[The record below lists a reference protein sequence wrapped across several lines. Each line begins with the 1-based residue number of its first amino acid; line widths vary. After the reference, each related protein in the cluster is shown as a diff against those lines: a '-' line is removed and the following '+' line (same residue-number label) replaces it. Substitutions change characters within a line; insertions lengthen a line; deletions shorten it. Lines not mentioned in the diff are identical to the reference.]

1 MNIILSILILGAIIL
16 IHELGHFLMAKVCG
30 IGVVEF
36 SQGMGPRLFSVEM
49 GETKYSIKAFPFG
62 GSCAMLGEDE
72 EADEES
78 AFGNKSVWARIAVVA
93 GGPVFNFIL
102 AFFLAMILVGVSGG
116 YTVPEVLGVEEGF
129 PAKEAGL
136 LPGDVITHVNGRSI
150 HSYRDFTTYVFT
162 HPGKELKLTWK
173 REGEDGKK
181 EKLSAS
187 VTPVLTENGQQLI
200 GVQFQPGIEPAD
212 TLLELMRQ
220 SVYEVQFWIRYVFD
234 TFYMM
239 FHGAVSVDDISG
251 PVGIVSTID
260 QTVDEASQAGAG
272 AVAMTLVN
280 FGVLLSANLGVMNL
294 IPFPALD
301 GGRLFFLFLEALRGK
316 PVDQEKE
323 AMIHTAGMALLLAFM
338 VFILFNDVR
347 KLF

>member
-1 MNIILSILILGAIIL
+1 
-16 IHELGHFLMAKVCG
+16 MAKVCG

-36 SQGMGPRLFSVEM
+36 SLGMGPRLFSVEM

-162 HPGKELKLTWK
+162 HPGKELAHLEEGREKMEKRKKLERFCDACAYRKWTAAHW
-173 REGEDGKK
+173 RTV
-181 EKLSAS
+181 SAWG
-187 VTPVLTENGQQLI
+187 LNRQI
-200 GVQFQPGIEPAD
+200 H
-212 TLLELMRQ
+212 LELMRQ

-234 TFYMM
+234 TLYD
-239 FHGAVSVDDISG
+239 VSWSRIG
-251 PVGIVSTID
+251 
-260 QTVDEASQAGAG
+260 
-272 AVAMTLVN
+272 
-280 FGVLLSANLGVMNL
+280 
-294 IPFPALD
+294 
-301 GGRLFFLFLEALRGK
+301 
-316 PVDQEKE
+316 
-323 AMIHTAGMALLLAFM
+323 
-338 VFILFNDVR
+338 
-347 KLF
+347 

>member
-16 IHELGHFLMAKVCG
+16 IHELGHFLMAKACG

-36 SQGMGPRLFSVEM
+36 SLGMGPRLLSTEK
-49 GETKYSIKAFPFG
+49 GGTRYSLKAFPFG

-72 EADEES
+72 EAEDES
-78 AFGNKSVWARIAVVA
+78 AFGNKPVWARIAVVA

-102 AFFLAMILVGVSGG
+102 AFILAMILVGVSGG
-116 YTVPEVLGVEEGF
+116 YTVPLVLGVEEGF

-136 LPGDVITHVNGRSI
+136 QTGDVITHVNGRSI

-173 REGEDGKK
+173 RTGGNGEK
-181 EKLSAS
+181 ETFKAS
-187 VTPVLTENGQQLI
+187 VMPVPSKNGQQLI

-212 TLLELMRQ
+212 TPLEWIRQ

-239 FHGAVSVDDISG
+239 FHGAVSVNDISG

-260 QTVDEASQAGAG
+260 QTVDEASAGGAG
-272 AVAMTLVN
+272 AVALTLVN

-316 PVDQEKE
+316 PVDPERE

-338 VFILFNDVR
+338 VFILFNDMR